1 MDVVSDAVYNPAPT
15 ALTKRSFPGGVMSK
29 KFFSFSAI
37 AVLVGVAFF
46 AGRLQTGGTVV
57 AKSNS
62 LTALDYAEIT
72 QLINR
77 YAYGIDTC
85 GGNGYDYANVF
96 TADGVFIDKNS
107 DAGFAAGGRVLA
119 KGRNALA
126 ELVGGGSKG
135 CKTKLVWT
143 DWSHI
148 MLNHEITA
156 TPEGAKGRI
165 YLVQLGM
172 KGPGTIERHGGYED
186 VYVRTAE
193 GWRIKSRTHVR
204 NKAWHAEALRTPDL
218 N

>member
-1 MDVVSDAVYNPAPT
+1 MLSKIVSASAVAALVV
-15 ALTKRSFPGGVMSK
+15 L
-29 KFFSFSAI
+29 
-37 AVLVGVAFF
+37 AFF
-46 AGRLQTGGTVV
+46 AGRGGMIGGTAV
-57 AKSNS
+57 AAEGSALS
-62 LTALDYAEIT
+62 ALDYQEIT

-96 TADGVFIDKNS
+96 TTDGEFVDKNS

-119 KGRNALA
+119 KGRDALA
-126 ELVGGGSKG
+126 ALVGGGTKG

-143 DWSHI
+143 DWSHL

-156 TPEGAKGRI
+156 TPEGAKGRV

-186 VYVRTAE
+186 TYVRTAE
-193 GWRIKSRTHVR
+193 GWRIKQRVHVR
-204 NKAWHAEALRTPDL
+204 DKAWHAPALQTPDL

>member
-1 MDVVSDAVYNPAPT
+1 MANRFLSIITVA
-15 ALTKRSFPGGVMSK
+15 ALCALAFLLGRGELGGV
-29 KFFSFSAI
+29 AR
-37 AVLVGVAFF
+37 AQERG
-46 AGRLQTGGTVV
+46 
-57 AKSNS
+57 

-85 GGNGYDYANVF
+85 SNNGYDYADLF

-119 KGRNALA
+119 KGREALA
-126 ELVGGGSKG
+126 ELVGGGSRG

-143 DWSHI
+143 DWSHL
-148 MLNHEITA
+148 MLNHEITPS
-156 TPEGAKGRI
+156 PEGARGRV

-172 KGPGTIERHGGYED
+172 RGPGSVDRHGGYED
-186 VYVRTAE
+186 VYVKTPQ

-204 NKAWHAEALRTPDL
+204 NKAWHNPLLQTPDL